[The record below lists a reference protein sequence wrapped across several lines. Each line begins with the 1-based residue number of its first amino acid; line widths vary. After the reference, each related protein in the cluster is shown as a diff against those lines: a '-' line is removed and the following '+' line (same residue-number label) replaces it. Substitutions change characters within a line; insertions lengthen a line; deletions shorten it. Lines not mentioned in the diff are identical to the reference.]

1 MSRTIDEKVV
11 SMEFDNKNFEQ
22 NVKTTM
28 GTLDNLK
35 KKLDFSNDSQVL
47 NGLKGINYAA
57 KQVDLSSLTNSVET
71 IRLKFSA
78 LEVAGVTALMNITNQ
93 AMKTGTSM
101 IKALTIQPITTGF
114 QEYETQIGA
123 IQTILANTESKG
135 TTLEEVNNALDELNK
150 YADMT
155 IYNFTQMTRNIGT
168 FTAAGVDLD
177 KAVTSIKGIANLA
190 AVSGSTSQQASTA
203 MYQLSQALA
212 AGRVSLMDWNSVV
225 NAGMGGQVFQNA
237 LKRTATQMGTNVD
250 ALIEKY
256 GSFRES
262 LTQGQWLTAE
272 VLTET
277 LTQLSGAYTEAD
289 LIAKGYTEEQAKDIV
304 DLADTAVNAATK
316 VKTWTQLWDTLRE
329 AAQSGWTQ
337 TWEILIG
344 DFEESKELFTGI
356 SDFVGGLL
364 NTMSDARNTLLGGA
378 FTSSWKQLTK
388 QINEAGVSTTD
399 FENKVSELARQN
411 GYDVDALVKEFGSL
425 EKAVNKSAI
434 PVDIVRE
441 ALRQMGGVSEET
453 AGQTEDLTEK
463 LEYFQKVVDQVW
475 RGDYKNGQERVEAL
489 TAAGYN
495 YAEVQNLVNKTVDG
509 HRLTLED
516 LNVETLTAIGYT
528 EEEANALRELALQA
542 EEAGTPIDT
551 LLNNLTRMSGR
562 ELVIESFKNA
572 LQPIGAILT
581 SIGTA
586 WRSAFPAMQSE
597 QLYGALNAIYEFSK
611 GLVISKDTISDIT
624 DTLKG
629 FFAIVD
635 MVVSIFGGGFKIAF
649 EVFSR
654 VAVNLANAMGF
665 GATSI
670 LDITAAL
677 GRAISGFRD
686 WLEQMDLIGK
696 AADFISNA
704 IINFV
709 KGIKDAVTASAGF
722 SAISNVFSGIERI
735 FYRISTAINR
745 FVTELKQLGDNV
757 TLEGFVNAFNNAVA
771 SFKTGIKL
779 DLFNIFGRS
788 GGDIIRGLISGLS
801 KGVVDAVLFM
811 VDVAKKM
818 YVAFCN
824 FFGIDSPSKLMIG
837 VGGFIILGLL
847 TGLTQM
853 FPQVGEFFKN
863 MGDTILGFI
872 QNIPWSSIITALISV
887 GTVGVINKLIP
898 LIQTLLTPLTK
909 LSSVFDT
916 LSGTIKNVGNSFVE
930 LNKAKTF
937 NIKTEGIK
945 NIAIAIGILAASLL
959 ALSFVNQDNLW
970 SAMGAITVLTILIGG
985 LAVVISK
992 FGGKGGSGKDIKDV
1006 AKSTLNTINITI
1018 FLASLGAML
1027 VVFAAVVALLGA
1039 IGWERA
1045 LTGSIAVLALL
1056 GVLTALAYGYNK
1068 LGDKSFSNIDK
1079 VGKALRKMATS
1090 LLIFTI
1096 VIAILG
1102 ILDPA
1107 IIVKGVAFITIFLVF
1122 ISIFTLIAK
1131 NDFSVSSV
1139 GTTLMGLATSLL
1151 LLTIIIG
1158 MLGSMDPAT
1167 VLKGIAAVSAFFV
1180 LFGIFALIT
1189 KIGKSATVGLASTLI
1204 TFSLS
1209 ISLMVL
1215 SIRLLS
1221 GINPSD
1227 IILGTFAISMFGLL
1241 LIAFVTMAKIAGT
1254 ASSDLTKVSTTML
1267 AFSAAIGILA
1277 LICILLNLVD
1287 ATALLKG
1294 VTVVTVLGLLIRSMV
1309 KATKGATDM
1318 KGTMTGIAISI
1329 GIMAAAL
1336 VVLSFIDTARLIKSV
1351 ATLSIVMASLSL
1363 VIKSASGVKSGTD
1376 SILGFAGIV
1385 AALVV
1390 AVGSLV
1396 LLSTLDLGDILK
1408 SAGSLMMI
1416 MLGMSAMMQSIS
1428 SLTKIS
1434 LKSLTGIVTIG
1445 IIVAA
1450 IIALLWV
1457 LEGLQL
1463 ENALANATAI
1473 SMLLLS
1479 ISAMMGVLALIGTF
1493 SGTAVASMGSIL
1505 TVIGIIGA
1513 VMGGLSVLVAIFPD
1527 LELFVNKGISLLN
1540 AIASG
1545 IGQFIGN
1552 FVSGI
1557 GIGLTNGLPTMA
1569 ENLSNFMD
1577 KLSGFIEAAS
1587 AIEPGSMDGV
1597 KTLADALLTITGA
1610 NLVDQLL
1617 SIFGGNRDLGAFGE
1631 DLAEFGEG
1639 LVGFSESVST
1649 ISNIGKVKMAAE
1661 AGKALA
1667 EMSKEIPT
1675 EGGLF
1680 DIFTGVTDLEG
1691 FSTDLVTF
1699 GEALVGYW
1707 KQVKTITNLEG
1718 LNNSTDAAK
1727 KLIEMANMLDTD
1739 GGVLLDWFI
1748 GSSDLGT
1755 FGDQLESFGG
1765 SLVKYYDS
1773 VVGIKDITAIQ
1784 NSATAAQSMVD
1795 VANSIKGGEGAISWL
1810 IGYTSLDDFGSQL
1823 EVFGTHLMIFSRTA
1837 SITDTSGV
1845 EAFCNAGKQVVDLVN
1860 YTSGISTDG
1869 VDSFVSALGSLNSQ
1883 NIMGAILEDLGAS
1896 GTQFLSIGAT
1906 MVMQIA
1912 EGIVSGLDRLLIAAT
1927 SIIYN
1932 MIEHIQ
1938 SLYPM
1943 IYTTGTGLIENF
1955 RLGINDEFKQLMLTV
1970 AISTMVIRLTTTI
1983 NTYKDGFR
1991 RAGANM
1997 VQGFCNGITDNIWK
2011 AEAEARAMAQ
2021 AALDAANAV
2030 LGVDSPSKEF
2040 YKTGTY
2046 VGMGLANAMRD
2057 YGTKVYSAGEQMAN
2071 NATNGLRNTLS
2082 NISAII
2088 SNDIDT
2094 QPTIRPVLD
2103 ISDVTNGVG
2112 VLSGL
2117 FNSIN
2122 PSMQLA
2128 TTAGSIG
2135 SMMSSSKDLQINA
2148 ENANAQT
2155 PTQNIVNFVQNNNSP
2170 KALSRVDI
2178 YRDTK
2183 SLLSRTKSNL
2193 DRKAPK

>member
-57 KQVDLSSLTNSVET
+57 KQVDLSSLTNSIET

-101 IKALTIQPITTGF
+101 LKALTIQPITTGF
-114 QEYETQIGA
+114 QEYETQIGS

-237 LKRTATQMGTNVD
+237 LKRTATVMGTNVD

-337 TWEILIG
+337 TWEILVG
-344 DFEESKELFTGI
+344 DFEEAKELFTGI
-356 SDFVGGLL
+356 SDFVSGLL
-364 NTMSDARNTLLGGA
+364 NTMSDARNKLLAGA
-378 FTSSWKQLTK
+378 FTSSWKQLTQ
-388 QINEAGVSTTD
+388 QINDAGVSTTD

-411 GYDVDALVKEFGSL
+411 GYDVDALIEEFGSL
-425 EKAVNKSAI
+425 GKAVNKSAI
-434 PVDIVRE
+434 PIDIVRE
-441 ALRQMGGVSEET
+441 ALRQMGGVSEG
-453 AGQTEDLTEK
+453 AADQTENLTEK

-572 LQPIGAILT
+572 LQPIGAILS

-665 GATSI
+665 GASNI

-704 IINFV
+704 IINFA

-722 SAISNVFSGIERI
+722 STISNVFSGIERV

-757 TLEGFVNAFNNAVA
+757 TLEGFANAFNNAVA
-771 SFKTGIKL
+771 SFKTGINL
-779 DLFNIFGRS
+779 DLYNIFGRS
-788 GGDIIRGLISGLS
+788 GIDIFRGLISGLS
-801 KGVVDAVLFM
+801 KGVVDVVSFM
-811 VDVAKKM
+811 VDTAKKM

-853 FPQVGEFFKN
+853 FPQVGDFFKD
-863 MGDTILGFI
+863 MGNTILGFI
-872 QNIPWSSIITALISV
+872 QNIPWASIITALVSV

-909 LSSVFDT
+909 LSSVFDA
-916 LSGTIKNVGNSFVE
+916 LSGTIKGVGKSMVD
-930 LNKAKTF
+930 LNKSKAF
-937 NIKTEGIK
+937 NFKTEGIK
-945 NIAIAIGILAASLL
+945 NLAIAVGILVASLVALTLIDQNKIWPAIGAVAAL
-959 ALSFVNQDNLW
+959 A
-970 SAMGAITVLTILIGG
+970 
-985 LAVVISK
+985 AVVGVLAIAVSK
-992 FGGKGGSGKDIKDV
+992 FSGSQSGDGGMKDTI
-1006 AKSTLNTINITI
+1006 KSTLNVVKLST
-1018 FLASLGAML
+1018 FLIALSGLL
-1027 VVFAAVVALLGA
+1027 VMFAVVVALIGA
-1039 IGWERA
+1039 IGWEKA
-1045 LTGSIAVLALL
+1045 AVGVGSIVALLVAFGVLIKMYGKLGESNTKNISKVGTMLLKLSVSLLLMSAVIAIMGNLSEDTLIQGGIAIAAFIGVIYVLAQIA
-1056 GVLTALAYGYNK
+1056 TK
-1068 LGDKSFSNIDK
+1068 
-1079 VGKALRKMATS
+1079 GKAVEELGKTLKNMATS
-1090 LLIFTI
+1090 MLIMVA
-1096 VIAILG
+1096 VIAIIGLM
-1102 ILDPA
+1102 DPE
-1107 IIVKGVAFITIFLVF
+1107 IIK
-1122 ISIFTLIAK
+1122 K
-1131 NDFSVSSV
+1131 
-1139 GTTLMGLATSLL
+1139 GLATIGSFIVMITF
-1151 LLTIIIG
+1151 LT
-1158 MLGSMDPAT
+1158 
-1167 VLKGIAAVSAFFV
+1167 
-1180 LFGIFALIT
+1180 LIT
-1189 KIGKSATVGLASTLI
+1189 KLSGANFKGLGSTLLAMSSTMLIMAGVIAIAGSMSIGQIGRGILAI
-1204 TFSLS
+1204 TAFVA
-1209 ISLMVL
+1209 LMGVFL
-1215 SIRLLS
+1215 IVVKALNAVQGDMPKIGVTLLS
-1221 GINPSD
+1221 
-1227 IILGTFAISMFGLL
+1227 
-1241 LIAFVTMAKIAGT
+1241 
-1254 ASSDLTKVSTTML
+1254 
-1267 AFSAAIGILA
+1267 FSAAIGILA
-1277 LICILLNLVD
+1277 LVAIMLSLIDIIGLG
-1287 ATALLKG
+1287 KG
-1294 VTVVTVLGLLIRSMV
+1294 IVAVGVLGILIKSMI
-1309 KATKGATDM
+1309 KATKGASDI
-1318 KGTMTGIAISI
+1318 KGTMMGLAATI
-1329 GIMAAAL
+1329 GVLAGSLII
-1336 VVLSFIDTARLIKSV
+1336 LSFIDVGRLIKATAALWVVMGSLASV
-1351 ATLSIVMASLSL
+1351 LKAAGTISGGKNSL
-1363 VIKSASGVKSGTD
+1363 
-1376 SILGFAGIV
+1376 LGFAGV
-1385 AALVV
+1385 AATLVIAVGALMLLSYMDLESVLASSISLGILMISMSTVLKATGKMVGIGTNAVV
-1390 AVGSLV
+1390 ALGV
-1396 LLSTLDLGDILK
+1396 LGVVMAMLAGILMLMQNLPIESTLINAASLSTLLISMSVVTLILSK
-1408 SAGSLMMI
+1408 IGTGVTGAING
-1416 MLGMSAMMQSIS
+1416 A
-1428 SLTKIS
+1428 IS
-1434 LKSLTGIVTIG
+1434 LVS
-1445 IIVAA
+1445 
-1450 IIALLWV
+1450 
-1457 LEGLQL
+1457 
-1463 ENALANATAI
+1463 
-1473 SMLLLS
+1473 
-1479 ISAMMGVLALIGTF
+1479 
-1493 SGTAVASMGSIL
+1493 
-1505 TVIGIIGA
+1505 VIGIIGT
-1513 VMGGLSVLVAIFPD
+1513 VMAAIGGLVTLFPG
-1527 LELFVNKGISLLN
+1527 LEAFVSRGIDLLN
-1540 AIASG
+1540 QVASG
-1545 IGQFIGN
+1545 IGQFLGNLIGG
-1552 FVSGI
+1552 VAEGITDALPGI
-1557 GIGLTNGLPTMA
+1557 GTNLSLFM
-1569 ENLSNFMD
+1569 ENLTPFLEGMSGVDPAAVDMFSELVGGIASLAGSNVLD
-1577 KLSGFIEAAS
+1577 S
-1587 AIEPGSMDGV
+1587 
-1597 KTLADALLTITGA
+1597 
-1610 NLVDQLL
+1610 LVQF
-1617 SIFGGNRDLGAFGE
+1617 FGGEGSLENFGSQLT
-1631 DLAEFGEG
+1631 DFGEG
-1639 LVGFSESVST
+1639 LKGFADAVSG
-1649 ISNIGKVKMAAE
+1649 IDNVDGALKAAE
-1661 AGKALA
+1661 IGKALSEVA
-1667 EMSKEIPT
+1667 ATIPA

-1680 DIFTGVTDLEG
+1680 QMFTGTKNLQQFGTDLEE
-1691 FSTDLVTF
+1691 F
-1699 GEALVGYW
+1699 GNSLVGYS
-1707 KQVKTITNLEG
+1707 KSVSGIQDVNAVTEATE
-1718 LNNSTDAAK
+1718 AAK
-1727 KLIEMANMLDTD
+1727 SLAEMAEAIPNS
-1739 GGVLLDWFI
+1739 GGLFGWFA
-1748 GSSDLGT
+1748 GNN
-1755 FGDQLESFGG
+1755 
-1765 SLVKYYDS
+1765 
-1773 VVGIKDITAIQ
+1773 DI
-1784 NSATAAQSMVD
+1784 
-1795 VANSIKGGEGAISWL
+1795 
-1810 IGYTSLDDFGSQL
+1810 DDFGTKLASFGNSLYNYYNAVKGITDTSSITASVEASKAIIEMSKGVQNSGGVIGWFVGENNL
-1823 EVFGTHLMIFSRTA
+1823 DEFGTRLETYGTSLMIFARTA
-1837 SITDTSGV
+1837 LVTDTSGV
-1845 EAFCNAGKQVVDLVN
+1845 ESMVSASNSVISMINSMAGMDASGVDPFTQAIQKLSSLDLTEFGANFSAVADKFVSVGVSIIDNMNAGL
-1860 YTSGISTDG
+1860 TAGIP
-1869 VDSFVSALGSLNSQ
+1869 L
-1883 NIMGAILEDLGAS
+1883 
-1896 GTQFLSIGAT
+1896 
-1906 MVMQIA
+1906 
-1912 EGIVSGLDRLLIAAT
+1912 LLINLT
-1927 SIIYN
+1927 SI
-1932 MIEHIQ
+1932 MFRAVEHIQ
-1938 SLYPM
+1938 SLYPN
-1943 IYTTGTGLIENF
+1943 IYAAGTGLIENF
-1955 RLGINDEFKQLMLTV
+1955 RLGINDEVKQLMLTV
-1970 AISTMVIRLTTTI
+1970 AVSLTITRMLTTI
-1983 NTYKDGFR
+1983 NSYKDRFYN
-1991 RAGANM
+1991 AGSNM
-1997 VQGFCNGITDNIWK
+1997 VQGFCNGITANIWK

-2021 AALDAANAV
+2021 AALNAANAA
-2030 LGVDSPSKEF
+2030 LGVASPSKEF

-2046 VGMGLANAMRD
+2046 VGMGLANAMRE

-2071 NATNGLRNTLS
+2071 NATNGLRNALS

-2112 VLSGL
+2112 VLTGL